1 MVSALL
7 REMEMQR
14 EYLSGETIETI
25 YFGGG
30 TPSLLPSAQLESLLV
45 GVSKN
50 FTLAQS
56 LEITLE
62 ANPDDLSPLLLKD
75 LRAIGFNRLSIGIQ
89 SFDES
94 VLIFFNRAHNAAQSI
109 TCIENARQ
117 AGFDNIS
124 IDLIYSIP
132 QQSLAEWKENIVKA
146 ISLRPEH
153 ISAYALTIEDKTV
166 LGHRQKKGLL
176 QPLAE
181 NESAFQVELLIVE
194 LEGAGYIQYE
204 ISNFCRPG
212 FYSKHNT
219 SYWQQKKYVGLGPS
233 AHSYDGITRQ
243 WNVASNHAYLNS
255 IKKGALSFEKEV
267 LTRSN
272 KINEYIF
279 TTLRTRWGCSVPYL
293 TEVFDFTL
301 DQRKLDKYTKQGLLR
316 TENRT
321 IFLTAKGKLLADH
334 IAMDLFVDAG

>member
-1 MVSALL
+1 MVTALL
-7 REMEMQR
+7 KEMEMQR
-14 EYLSGETIETI
+14 EYLAGEPIETI

-30 TPSLLPSAQLESLLV
+30 TPSLLSSAQLESLLA
-45 GVSKN
+45 GASKN

-75 LRAIGFNRLSIGIQ
+75 LRSIGINRLSIGIQ

-94 VLIFFNRAHNAAQSI
+94 VLKFFNRAHNAAQSV
-109 TCIENARQ
+109 TSIENARQ
-117 AGFDNIS
+117 TGFDNIS

-132 QQSLAEWKENIVKA
+132 QQSLPKWKENIRKA

-153 ISAYALTIEDKTV
+153 ISAYSLTIEDKTV
-166 LGHRQKKGLL
+166 LGHRLKKGLL
-176 QPLAE
+176 QPLPE
-181 NESAFQVELLIVE
+181 NESALQVELLMAE

-204 ISNFCRPG
+204 ISNFCLPG

-243 WNVASNHAYLNS
+243 WNVANNYAYLNS

-293 TEVFDFTL
+293 AKVFDFTL
-301 DQRKLDKYTKQGLLR
+301 DQQKLDKYTQQGLLQ